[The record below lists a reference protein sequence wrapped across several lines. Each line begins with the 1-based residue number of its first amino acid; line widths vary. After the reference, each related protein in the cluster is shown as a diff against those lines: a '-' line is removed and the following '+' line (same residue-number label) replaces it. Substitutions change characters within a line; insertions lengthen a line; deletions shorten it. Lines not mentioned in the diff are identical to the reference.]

1 MLKCDRQYIPR
12 YFKIWFVIK
21 EVVLKNKAHSGI
33 GIKSSH
39 LLCSEFQNALY
50 ELSEKCFSP

>member
-1 MLKCDRQYIPR
+1 MPR

-39 LLCSEFQNALY
+39 LLCSEFQNPLY